1 MHQQGVRDEPALPQS
16 PPSPIRQPSPQLWT
30 MLPREH
36 QRQLAQAVA
45 ELVRRQWQAR
55 VREEEAND
63 E

>member
-1 MHQQGVRDEPALPQS
+1 MHQQGVRAEPALPQI
-16 PPSPIRQPSPQLWT
+16 PPSPRRPPSPQLWT

-55 VREEEAND
+55 ERAEETDD